1 LISCIAC
8 DLAISAFKDQRLR
21 ELGSTDRHVDKLLYD
36 LLAAGSLDVLAG
48 RLTLC
53 VARLDE
59 DRFVQLAQQQC
70 YLFAPLAT
78 AVVFGLVG

>member
-1 LISCIAC
+1 LISRIAC

-36 LLAAGSLDVLAG
+36 LLAAGGLDVLAS

-59 DRFVQLAQQQC
+59 DRLIQLA
-70 YLFAPLAT
+70 
-78 AVVFGLVG
+78 